1 MSAKC
6 AAWIL
11 LSLVLV
17 VAPSPAFAQSS
28 NPSSRQVTHVRDGT
42 IATIDYRTNTVTIRH
57 TPAGQPTTQSV
68 IWVQHFT
75 RLSVEEADAERVATL
90 ATLHPGDRIVVEGFR
105 LDDGRLLAVVVK
117 AKRGLLA
124 ATTPTGTHATNR
136 ATAQSSAS
144 SGTLA
149 RPRAEADSPSQ
160 PSLAGAQLTGA
171 QDRLKGVV
179 TGRGA
184 SSLDVVD
191 IGGVRRRV
199 NLTGSVRVEGQR
211 GSISAIAARD
221 FIVAAGTLNADG
233 SLTAQSIDVVLA
245 ARNVITGRI
254 TATGNGFVVIDGNRT
269 VRVTADTLVLV
280 DGKLRS
286 VADLRVGTEIS
297 ISGVA
302 EPAGGS
308 GGGDVSGTLEIA
320 GGATAGGA
328 GLVGTVIDV
337 VSK

>member
-17 VAPSPAFAQSS
+17 VAPSLASAQSS
-28 NPSSRQVTHVRDGT
+28 NPSSPQVTHVRDGT
-42 IATIDYRTNTVTIRH
+42 ISTIDHRTGTVTIRH

-68 IWVQHFT
+68 VWVQHFT

-105 LDDGRLLAVVVK
+105 LDDGRLLAIVVK
-117 AKRGLLA
+117 AKRGLFA
-124 ATTPTGTHATNR
+124 ATTPTGTQATNR

-160 PSLAGAQLTGA
+160 PSLTGA

-199 NLTGSVRVEGQR
+199 NLTGTVRVEGQR

-221 FIVAAGTLNADG
+221 FIVAAGALNADG
-233 SLTAQSIDVVLA
+233 SLTAHSIDVVLA

-286 VADLRVGTEIS
+286 IADLRVGTEIS

-308 GGGDVSGTLEIA
+308 GGGDVSGALEVA
-320 GGATAGGA
+320 GGATAGGS

-337 VSK
+337 VRR